1 MSPKKRLPV
10 GRRATAAHVK
20 EIRRIIRKN
29 REAIAAHSK
38 WLRALSASS
47 NWNDHRSYDE
57 ITGLWRN
64 AKIGIINRLIRR
76 GKNNRG
82 KLHIWEDGPGRGY
95 FGGILKEELDVV
107 GIRTHLV
114 ATTLDAKSI
123 DPYEKKLFDEVH
135 AGKSELF
142 VPRKPF
148 DFIFSTIGSVNYMHS
163 SLRKQHIL
171 KMAYSL
177 AHGGQ
182 MFVSFYH
189 RPLAQENER
198 RKAVVGSLLQK
209 PPKKSMHTTEE
220 MAAIEKAFAKR
231 GFTAKFHYLDPE
243 ASIVGLHVVRK

>member
-1 MSPKKRLPV
+1 M
-10 GRRATAAHVK
+10 
-20 EIRRIIRKN
+20 
-29 REAIAAHSK
+29 
-38 WLRALSASS
+38 
-47 NWNDHRSYDE
+47 
-57 ITGLWRN
+57 GLWRN
-64 AKIGIINRLIRR
+64 AKIGIINQLIRC
-76 GKNNRG
+76 GKKNRG
-82 KLHIWEDGPGRGY
+82 KLNIWEDGPGKGY
-95 FGGILKEELDVV
+95 FGGVLKEELAAA
-107 GIRTHLV
+107 GIQTHLV

-123 DPYEKKLFDEVH
+123 GAFDRPSFDEVH

-148 DFIFSTIGSVNYMHS
+148 DFIFSTIGSINYMHA

-182 MFVSFYH
+182 MFVSFYY
-189 RPLAQENER
+189 RPLAQENEQ

-209 PPKKSMHTTEE
+209 PPRKSLHTSEE